1 MTVRQAIDRCDLV
14 PCEDTISNLMDVCIR
29 QQNQIAVLKKVS
41 ETFIA
46 CSVRDLGE
54 VAAEQLLA
62 QLEEVES

>member
-1 MTVRQAIDRCDLV
+1 
-14 PCEDTISNLMDVCIR
+14 MDVCIR